1 MLSFEAMHTFKTEDN
16 KIILIDGDKSI
27 KAATAAAKKI
37 NITAIYT
44 GLKIK

>member
-1 MLSFEAMHTFKTEDN
+1 MTTFEAMHTFKTSDN

-37 NITAIYT
+37 NKTANYT